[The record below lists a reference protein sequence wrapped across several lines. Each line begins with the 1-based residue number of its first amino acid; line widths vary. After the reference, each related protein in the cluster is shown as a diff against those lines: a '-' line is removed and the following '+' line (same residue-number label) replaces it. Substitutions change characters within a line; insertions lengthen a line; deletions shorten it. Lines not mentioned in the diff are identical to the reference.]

1 MLAGHALQSRHQ
13 LVGGAAASKMG
24 LFAKLGMLLLSLKK
38 FAVFLLVGAA
48 ALLKRVFGGK
58 KSDGAA

>member
-1 MLAGHALQSRHQ
+1 M
-13 LVGGAAASKMG
+13 VGGAAASKMG